1 MTKVYIV
8 SATRTPI
15 GRFGGAFANL
25 SPADLGAAA
34 MKGALEKA
42 GITGDAL
49 DLLVFGNV
57 LRGGHGQLIP
67 RQAGMKAGI
76 PLDVDSM
83 AVDMVCASGM
93 AAVYN
98 GVNAIRAG
106 DAELV
111 LAGGIESMSQ
121 AGFVLSSGARWGYK
135 LILNRTEPVYDMLQG
150 DGLTD
155 PTTGEAMGSQADRL
169 AAEYGVSR
177 DDVDAI
183 AAMSQQRAEKSTA
196 AGLFAAEI
204 TPVTVKTRK
213 GETTVTADEGIR
225 PGTTVEA
232 LARLRP
238 AFGAEGIFTA
248 GNSSQISDGAAALV
262 IAGESAIK
270 KYNLTPLAEV
280 LGSSW
285 YAGETWRF
293 PEAPIP
299 ATKKLLD
306 KLGMGIADFDFFET
320 NEAFALNNVLYHRLL
335 EIPHERINPLGGAI
349 AIGHPIGASGA
360 RILVTLL
367 NVLTQNNAKRG
378 LASICHGMGGAAAMA
393 LERV

>member
-1 MTKVYIV
+1 MDKVYIV

-15 GRFGGAFANL
+15 GRFGGAFTNL

-42 GITGDAL
+42 GISGDKL
-49 DLLVFGNV
+49 DLMVFGNV

-67 RQAGMKAGI
+67 RQAGLKADI
-76 PLDVDSM
+76 PAEVDSM

-93 AAVYN
+93 AATYN
-98 GVNAIRAG
+98 GANAIRVG

-155 PTTGEAMGSQADRL
+155 PTTGEAMGAQADRL
-169 AAEYGVSR
+169 AAEYGVTR
-177 DDVDAI
+177 EEVDTI
-183 AAMSQQRAEKSTA
+183 AEMSQQRAAKSTGD
-196 AGLFAAEI
+196 GLFAAEI
-204 TPVTVKTRK
+204 TPVEVKTRK
-213 GETTVTADEGIR
+213 GMRTITADEGIR
-225 PGTTVEA
+225 SGTTIES
-232 LARLRP
+232 LAKLRP
-238 AFGAEGIFTA
+238 AFGADGIFTA

-262 IAGESAIK
+262 LAGESAVK
-270 KYNLTPLAEV
+270 KYKLTPLAEI
-280 LGSSW
+280 LGGSW

-293 PEAPIP
+293 PEATVP
-299 ATKKLLD
+299 ATHKLLD
-306 KLGMGIADFDFFET
+306 KLDMSLADFDFFET
-320 NEAFALNNVLYHRLL
+320 NEAFALNNVLYQRML
-335 EIPHERINPLGGAI
+335 EIPHEQINPLGGAI

-367 NVLTQNNAKRG
+367 NVLTQNNAKCG
-378 LASICHGMGGAAAMA
+378 IASICHGMGGAAVMA
-393 LERV
+393 IKRI

>member
-1 MTKVYIV
+1 MSKVYIV

-15 GRFGGAFANL
+15 GRFGGAFARL

-42 GITGDAL
+42 GVSGDKL
-49 DLLVFGNV
+49 DLMVFGNV

-98 GVNAIRAG
+98 AANAIRAG

-155 PTTGEAMGSQADRL
+155 PTTGEAMGAQADRL

-196 AGLFAAEI
+196 DGLFAAEI

-213 GETTVTADEGIR
+213 GEQTISADEGIR
-225 PGTTVEA
+225 PGTTAES
-232 LARLRP
+232 LAKLRP
-238 AFGAEGIFTA
+238 AFGADGIFTA

-262 IAGESAIK
+262 LAGEAAVK
-270 KYNLTPLAEV
+270 KYNLTPIAEI
-280 LGSSW
+280 LGGSW

-306 KLGMGIADFDFFET
+306 KLGMGLAEFDLFET

-335 EIPHERINPLGGAI
+335 EIPHERINVLGGAV

-367 NVLTQNNAKRG
+367 NVLAQNDAKRG

-393 LERV
+393 VEMV